1 LQFQSLRFTVPSSEF
16 KPSLRA
22 YPVPSLKFKARSS
35 KFFFWANI
43 RLAGLVRLDREAIKW
58 QDRDMATKLKTVHV
72 TLTPQIATL
81 LESEVAAGR
90 FANISEALRNAAWK
104 AFAEDPAAELKAVF
118 AQMDATGEK
127 DAPDEDI
134 ICAEVRAHRKGR

>member
-1 LQFQSLRFTVPSSEF
+1 
-16 KPSLRA
+16 
-22 YPVPSLKFKARSS
+22 
-35 KFFFWANI
+35 
-43 RLAGLVRLDREAIKW
+43 
-58 QDRDMATKLKTVHV
+58 MATKLKTVHV

-104 AFAEDPAAELKAVF
+104 TFAADPAAELHAVF
-118 AQMDATGEK
+118 SRMDSTDEEAAPGE
-127 DAPDEDI
+127 DA